1 MWSFARVSVI
11 VQLWPFVNVR
21 PFVAVSGGRLAGPEA
36 NAWNVTRLEPVVPM
50 HAVTTAPHETITR
63 SRRSELAIP
72 ATVPTALRPEY
83 APIAV
88 EATPV
93 ALGLANRHRIE
104 RMRRV
109 RRLVRALGMPL
120 LVSVAVVSG
129 LAVGRIG
136 DRMPPL
142 RVIAPTT
149 LPVTAPSRPVAERPL
164 ALMPTPRTG
173 T

>member
-1 MWSFARVSVI
+1 MSPRM
-11 VQLWPFVNVR
+11 
-21 PFVAVSGGRLAGPEA
+21 
-36 NAWNVTRLEPVVPM
+36 M
-50 HAVTTAPHETITR
+50 HQ
-63 SRRSELAIP
+63 RRSAAVRRSDLAIP
-72 ATVPTALRPEY
+72 TALPATLRHEY
-83 APIAV
+83 TLTAI

-129 LAVGRIG
+129 LAVGSLG
-136 DRMPPL
+136 DRAPQL

-149 LPVTAPSRPVAERPL
+149 LPVTAPSRPTAELPL
-164 ALMPTPRTG
+164 ALLPAPRTG
-173 T
+173 R